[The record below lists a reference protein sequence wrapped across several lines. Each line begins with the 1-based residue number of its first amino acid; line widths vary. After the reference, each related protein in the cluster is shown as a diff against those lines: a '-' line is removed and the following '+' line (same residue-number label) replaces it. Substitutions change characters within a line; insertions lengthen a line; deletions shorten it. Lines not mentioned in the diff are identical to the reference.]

1 MPARRKYPPE
11 LKREAMRMVHDV
23 RRRNGTPYGS
33 ISKVAQELGI
43 GRETLR
49 AWIRQGEI
57 DSGMRPGRSTAHAQ
71 RITALEKELAEVKRA
86 NKILLEAG
94 GFIAREPDPRSAR

>member
-11 LKREAMRMVHDV
+11 LKQEAMRMVHDL

-33 ISKVAQELGI
+33 VSKVSRELGV

-49 AWIRQGEI
+49 AWIRQGEV
-57 DSGMRPGRSTAHAQ
+57 DSGIRPGRSTPHAQ
-71 RITALEKELAEVKRA
+71 RITALEKELAEVRRA

-94 GFIAREPDPRSAR
+94 GFIARALDPRAGR